1 LGFVGASSIAF
12 FLRSNLLKK
21 NDFYPSP
28 AHDPGARV
36 KKKKKDEGQH
46 AAKHILNNVINSTG
60 NFCRNTNTTKKNN
73 RVGSAYQGAK
83 ALDLNNNPY
92 YYGGI

>member
-1 LGFVGASSIAF
+1 LWAQALSLF
-12 FLRSNLLKK
+12 FKKQSAKK

-36 KKKKKDEGQH
+36 KKKKKSEGQH

-73 RVGSAYQGAK
+73 RVGSA
-83 ALDLNNNPY
+83 
-92 YYGGI
+92 